1 MSKQK
6 LIFLVVGLAVGFIV
20 GFFVNDA
27 LNRKELDPLRA
38 ENARLKAGARNNNGV
53 GGGDAASQEAGA
65 EEQGGVPR
73 ITEEQARAAVER
85 ADANPADANVQK
97 MSGQV
102 LFIYATQTNSPA
114 VMPDAARILRRAHD
128 ADPKDFESMVL
139 LGNALFIVA
148 RNGEAGRLKEAREV
162 YVKALEAKPDD
173 PVVRTSLGLTYFYD
187 QPSDPQR
194 ALAEYR
200 KTLQKN
206 PQHEMTLQSTAA
218 ALIAL
223 GRLDEAQ
230 QTIGELERA
239 HPSNPQLPNLSAQ
252 LAQKRNA
259 SKEKD

>member
-6 LIFLVVGLAVGFIV
+6 IIFLVIGLAVGFLV
-20 GFFVNDA
+20 GFFVNDS

-38 ENARLKAGARNNNGV
+38 ENARLKAQAR
-53 GGGDAASQEAGA
+53 GGDDAGSQAATAGDA
-65 EEQGGVPR
+65 PGGMPR

-85 ADANPADANVQK
+85 ADSNPSDINVQK

-102 LFIYATQTNSPA
+102 LFVYATQTNSPA
-114 VMPDAARILRRAHD
+114 VMPDAARILQRAHD

-148 RNGEAGRLKEAREV
+148 RNGDATRLKEAREI
-162 YVKALEAKPDD
+162 YTKALAVKPED

-194 ALAEYR
+194 ALVEYR
-200 KTLQKN
+200 KTLAKE
-206 PQHEMTLQSTAA
+206 PQHEMTLQSTAL

>member
-6 LIFLVVGLAVGFIV
+6 IIFLVVGLVVGFLL
-20 GFFVNDA
+20 GFFVNDS

-38 ENARLKAGARNNNGV
+38 ENARLKTEARSAA
-53 GGGDAASQEAGA
+53 GGDAQGA
-65 EEQGGVPR
+65 QAATGEGPGGMPR
-73 ITEEQARAAVER
+73 ITEEQARAAIER
-85 ADANPADANVQK
+85 ADANPSDANIQK

-102 LFIYATQTNSPA
+102 LFVYATQTNSPA
-114 VMPDAARILRRAHD
+114 MMPDAARILRRAHE

-148 RNGEAGRLKEAREV
+148 RNGDPARLKEAREV
-162 YVKALEAKPDD
+162 YTKALEVSPDD

-187 QPSDPQR
+187 KPSDPQR
-194 ALAEYR
+194 AIAEYR
-200 KTLQKN
+200 KTLAKD
-206 PQHEMTLQSTAA
+206 PQHEMTLQSMAL
-218 ALIAL
+218 ALITL

-239 HPSNPQLPNLSAQ
+239 HPSNPQLANLSAQ

-259 SKEKD
+259 SKEKQ